1 MTPQEMIQV
10 LHDFKDVVYFKF
22 VGGWGPK
29 DP

>member
-1 MTPQEMIQV
+1 MMPKDMIEV
-10 LHDFKDVVYFKF
+10 LHDFKHVMQFKF